1 MDANVLFGPAKAVN
15 AGGVG
20 VSGLEMSQNSARIA
34 WDEDELRR
42 LLENMMRDIHES
54 CVEFGESSDGP
65 VNYLAGSNIAG
76 FVKVA
81 DAMLS
86 YGHV

>member
-1 MDANVLFGPAKAVN
+1 MPCEQGAVDTFMDANVMFGPAKAVN

-42 LLENMMRDIHES
+42 LLENMMRDIHDS
-54 CVEFGESSDGP
+54 VCPIRGKLRWAGELFKGIK
-65 VNYLAGSNIAG
+65 YRRIC
-76 FVKVA
+76 
-81 DAMLS
+81 
-86 YGHV
+86 